1 MQTNQLFGTNSS
13 ENLFSVDMKNLL
25 WQFYT
30 YYNNLNCMFLSDKF
44 MLRFDVLNKI
54 FVQDKEDKFE
64 VNKW

>member
-1 MQTNQLFGTNSS
+1 
-13 ENLFSVDMKNLL
+13 
-25 WQFYT
+25 
-30 YYNNLNCMFLSDKF
+30 MFLSDKF